1 MRLAHRFGE
10 LGVVAVSDEQKKEND
25 GAADSASIE
34 DAVVVEPVE
43 AVDEA
48 KEEPVKVTDEVVVK
62 QSRGGIF
69 PMLLGGIVAA
79 AIGFAAAQYSGI
91 TGWPFGTQTSEVEEL
106 TVVVDTQNSSIEA
119 LKTEIAELKRQIDEL
134 PAQSD
139 LSAIADRQTKTE
151 TATDA
156 SIEKLDLAEQRLTD
170 LENRPIP
177 EVGATVEAVA
187 AYERELTAM
196 RQMFEAE
203 LARIEAAQKQVS
215 EAGEETTARAN
226 SAFERASLA
235 RIEAALDSGAPFSD
249 AIATLSDAG
258 VAVPQ
263 SLTSVAKSGVPT
275 LAQLQ
280 GDFPDAARA
289 ALSVSVTVDPEDG
302 QISRFSAFLKAQLG
316 TRSLE
321 PREGDDPDAVLSRAE
336 DALRKGDIALS
347 ITELDALPETALE
360 QLANWIAQAQM
371 RLDITTAVAA
381 LAAELNE

>member
-10 LGVVAVSDEQKKEND
+10 LGVVAVSDEPKKENH

-34 DAVVVEPVE
+34 DAVVVEPVD

-62 QSRGGIF
+62 QSRGGFF

-91 TGWPFGTQTSEVEEL
+91 TGWPFGSQTSEVEEL
-106 TVVVDTQNSSIEA
+106 TVVVDAQNSSIEA

-151 TATDA
+151 TATNA
-156 SIEKLDLAEQRLTD
+156 SIEKLDQAEQRLTD

-203 LARIEAAQKQVS
+203 LDRIEAAQKQVS

-249 AIATLSDAG
+249 AIATLSGAG

-280 GDFPDAARA
+280 NDFPDEARA

-360 QLANWIAQAQM
+360 QLANWIAQAQL